1 MRREAVVINTA
12 RGDLVDE
19 EALADALIEGVIHGA
34 GLDVYEHEPSV
45 HPRLLRA
52 DNVVLLPH
60 LGSATNE
67 ARTAMGRRAIANLRA
82 FFAGEAPPD
91 VVTP

>member
-1 MRREAVVINTA
+1 MGPGAILINTA
-12 RGDLVDE
+12 RGTLVDE
-19 EALADALIEGVIHGA
+19 EALADTLIEGTIHGA

-52 DNVVLLPH
+52 NNVVLLPH
-60 LGSATNE
+60 LGSATEE
-67 ARTAMGRRAIANLRA
+67 ARVGMGRRALGNLTA

-91 VVTP
+91 IVAR